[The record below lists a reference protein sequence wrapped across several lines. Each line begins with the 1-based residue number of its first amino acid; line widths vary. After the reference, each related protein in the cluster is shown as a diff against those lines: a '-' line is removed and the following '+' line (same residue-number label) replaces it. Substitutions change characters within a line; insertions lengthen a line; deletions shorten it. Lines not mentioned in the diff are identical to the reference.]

1 MTFVVEEN
9 QLCAEDNFLCL
20 LLMQKN
26 EYIRDFCFH
35 QFYIQYFL
43 MLYKGNRCVIQSPPF
58 FFIYQIFF
66 TKCLEQQKNNEEG
79 CKKAFDLY
87 F

>member
-58 FFIYQIFF
+58 FFFLSNFF
-66 TKCLEQQKNNEEG
+66 YKMFRATKK
-79 CKKAFDLY
+79 
-87 F
+87 